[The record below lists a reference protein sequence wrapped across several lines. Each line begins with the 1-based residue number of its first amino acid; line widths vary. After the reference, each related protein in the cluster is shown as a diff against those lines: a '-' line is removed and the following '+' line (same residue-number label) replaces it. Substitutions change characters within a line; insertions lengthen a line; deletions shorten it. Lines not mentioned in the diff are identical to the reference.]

1 MVEIIFVA
9 GGFIHIVHNAF
20 VYMVA
25 NVGELAAVCVRREHY
40 IVKHKYVGQVFAHS
54 VERRVVSG
62 AVAPPFK
69 FYNDVFVS
77 FIEFVNKSLIV
88 GFFGVYVATRK
99 NKLNGFAAF
108 ERVPGFVVVYLTAT
122 AATAAT
128 GKSRKR

>member
-25 NVGELAAVCVRREHY
+25 NVGEFAAVCVRREHY
-40 IVKHKYVGQVFAHS
+40 VVKHKYVGQVFAHS

-77 FIEFVNKSLIV
+77 FIEFVNERLIV
-88 GFFGVYVATRK
+88 GFFGVYVATCK
-99 NKLNGFAAF
+99 NKLNDFAAV
-108 ERVPGFVVVYLTAT
+108 ERVPGFVVVYLI
-122 AATAAT
+122 AASAAT